1 MPCLP
6 LVGVFRS
13 WWTQPTLTSV
23 AAACH
28 PAGRTG
34 PERCDGG
41 ARRTGARTRQR
52 APPDRVDPAGPSR
65 RSAAADGQAGV
76 ALGHVGRPV
85 DEDLVAVAG
94 LPGQTRLGPL
104 VAAPRR

>member
-1 MPCLP
+1 MPRLP

-34 PERCDGG
+34 PERCDGRAGPTG
-41 ARRTGARTRQR
+41 ARRRRG
-52 APPDRVDPAGPSR
+52 PPDRVDPAGPSR

-85 DEDLVAVAG
+85 HEDLVTVAD
-94 LPGQTRLGPL
+94 LPGQQRLGQL
-104 VAAPRR
+104 VAD